1 MGVPKPVFTSIR
13 TKAVY
18 NLQRLVNGGSDML
31 QSIEKQMKMK
41 DYYFHFLFASTL
53 YMESK

>member
-41 DYYFHFLFASTL
+41 DYYFLFLFASTL